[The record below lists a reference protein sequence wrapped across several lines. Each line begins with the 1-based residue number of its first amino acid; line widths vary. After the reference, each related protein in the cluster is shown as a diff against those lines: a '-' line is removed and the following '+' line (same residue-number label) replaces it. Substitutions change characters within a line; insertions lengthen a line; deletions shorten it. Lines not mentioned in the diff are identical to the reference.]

1 MKDRL
6 SPVSSCSEGNY
17 LLNWCRKIILPH
29 ERKYLWVCKAKEEG
43 DQDPLGRCWETG
55 HHLAINKQSEDT
67 CVDKVKDKVKG
78 KLKGKIKDKVKG
90 NIKDNVEEKD
100 KDKIKDKD
108 KDKNKVNYIDKEN
121 HKEKVKDFW
130 WWLFTS

>member
-1 MKDRL
+1 MRESISGFAKQR
-6 SPVSSCSEGNY
+6 
-17 LLNWCRKIILPH
+17 RKETKTPWEDV
-29 ERKYLWVCKAKEEG
+29 ER
-43 DQDPLGRCWETG
+43 QDTTWQW
-55 HHLAINKQSEDT
+55 INVGT
-67 CVDKVKDKVKG
+67 CVDKGQDKVKDKVKG